1 MKKVLILSAPIGSGH
16 KMTAAALVQEL
27 QNRKDIEVYEG
38 DVFSFMPAWIG
49 KVFLFC
55 YLKVLQLCPWLYKL
69 IYSNGSTSTAADMQQ
84 EQSGL
89 WLRYLINR
97 SLLYLGREFINKIKP
112 DIVIATHATPL
123 GIMSLY
129 KEQRPDFWLGAVV
142 PDYKIHP
149 WWLYNNVDTY
159 FIADEGLRGR
169 FPAEC
174 CVQALGLPLRE
185 GFRTANREACR
196 RNYGFAAKER
206 VILLMGGGDGLL
218 PMESIAEML
227 VQQKFVS
234 TRLIIVAGNN
244 IELEKSLREKFGH
257 LSENILLVFGFR
269 KDVPEL
275 MLAADVLISKG
286 GAVTAAE
293 ALACGINY
301 IIYKPLP
308 GQEMGNASFLAANYG
323 VNAASNLQEIVDLL
337 QEMQSEAISG
347 KIRNIDKLTEKRWA
361 AVRICDCILAKK

>member
-1 MKKVLILSAPIGSGH
+1 
-16 KMTAAALVQEL
+16 
-27 QNRKDIEVYEG
+27 
-38 DVFSFMPAWIG
+38 
-49 KVFLFC
+49 
-55 YLKVLQLCPWLYKL
+55 
-69 IYSNGSTSTAADMQQ
+69 
-84 EQSGL
+84 
-89 WLRYLINR
+89 
-97 SLLYLGREFINKIKP
+97 
-112 DIVIATHATPL
+112 
-123 GIMSLY
+123 MSLY

-169 FPAEC
+169 FPAES

-227 VQQKFVS
+227 VQQKIVN

-244 IELEKSLREKFGH
+244 IELAKSLREKFGH
-257 LSENILLVFGFR
+257 LSENILQVFGFR
-269 KDVPEL
+269 KDIPEL

-323 VNAASNLQEIVDLL
+323 VKAASDLQEIVDLL